1 VGEWLEGRR
10 RDGRET
16 RSVWPTLLRHSSRS
30 QHSHSRAAKQPCRT
44 TRNPRQV
51 SLSLTRSPPPL
62 CVRAETDSPVPTS
75 SSSSTSRYTTPAQ
88 TRHGPSTAQL
98 TTPYRNR
105 PLFSR
110 RPRSTPASPTRTSR
124 GTACVPLA
132 LLLLGHAACAKD
144 SPAPRVHSQLT
155 RPCPSLFRTS
165 ASLCTISPVSF
176 RSARYHSLPFAF
188 HSPRHTSLCSRA
200 LDVARH
206 RLNTAVPGLRRE
218 CPFGVV

>member
-1 VGEWLEGRR
+1 MGEWLEGRR

-124 GTACVPLA
+124 GTACVRLLA
-132 LLLLGHAACAKD
+132 HAP
-144 SPAPRVHSQLT
+144 SLPREASVRPHRAHYQLT
-155 RPCPSLFRTS
+155 KPCPSLLRTS

-176 RSARYHSLPFAF
+176 RSARYHSLPFAL